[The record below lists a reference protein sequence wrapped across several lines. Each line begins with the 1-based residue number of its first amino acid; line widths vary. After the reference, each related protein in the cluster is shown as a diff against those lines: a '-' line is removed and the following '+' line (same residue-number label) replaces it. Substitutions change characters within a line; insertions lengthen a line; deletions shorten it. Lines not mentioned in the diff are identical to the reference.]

1 MTFEKAPIYEDML
14 IYEVFPE
21 VKKKGVFRLG
31 KVSISD
37 LVKEGEVEFFLIL
50 YFDSLASVKIF
61 TGEQYE
67 KAYISGDAK
76 QVLARYD
83 ESAQHFELKKELIL

>member
-50 YFDSLASVKIF
+50 YFDSLASV
-61 TGEQYE
+61 
-67 KAYISGDAK
+67 
-76 QVLARYD
+76 
-83 ESAQHFELKKELIL
+83 